1 MALIGDIQ
9 ENFKRGTLEM
19 LILKLLSERD
29 MYGYEMKSELET
41 RSGSLLTI
49 KDGSL
54 YGPLYR
60 LIGKN
65 YISEHKE
72 LAGAR
77 RVRVYYH
84 LEPLGYDYLNL
95 LTEEYDKISD
105 GVKLVM
111 EATKSQERN

>member
-1 MALIGDIQ
+1 MSLVNDIQ
-9 ENFKRGTLEM
+9 ENFKRGILEM
-19 LILKLLSERD
+19 LILKLLAERD
-29 MYGYEMKSELET
+29 MYGYEMKFELDA
-41 RSGSLLTI
+41 RSDAALTI

-84 LEPLGYDYLNL
+84 LEPLGKDYLDL
-95 LTEEYDKISD
+95 LLSEYEKITV
-105 GVKLVM
+105 GVHRVI
-111 EATKSQERN
+111 ENTKTRD